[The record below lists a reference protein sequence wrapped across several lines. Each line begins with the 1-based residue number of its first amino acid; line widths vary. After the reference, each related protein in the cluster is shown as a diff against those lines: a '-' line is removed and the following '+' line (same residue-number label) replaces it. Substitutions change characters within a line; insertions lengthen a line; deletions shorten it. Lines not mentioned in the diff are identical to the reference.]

1 VQVTKF
7 SLATSFSSAI
17 VGYLIISGPVLA
29 NRLLRLRPLRFIGK
43 ISYGLY
49 VFHPTV
55 FSFVLL
61 HLRYLPTVAQLLACF
76 GATFLVAIIS
86 WYGYEVWFIRLK
98 DKLAPERS
106 RQLSP
111 VAA

>member
-1 VQVTKF
+1 M
-7 SLATSFSSAI
+7 
-17 VGYLIISGPVLA
+17 
-29 NRLLRLRPLRFIGK
+29 LRLRPLRFIGK

-49 VFHPTV
+49 VFHPAIFT
-55 FSFVLL
+55 SVLL
-61 HLRYLPTVAQLLACF
+61 RVRYLSTVIQLLACF

-98 DKLAPERS
+98 DKLASERS
-106 RQLSP
+106 RQSSP